1 MTVAENLGTVVED
14 NKSLADLMQEAV
26 ETSWDLAFET
36 VAPDDHYLDPRD
48 TGLPAEH
55 EDMIWGWAD
64 GLMHK
69 YYERMATGRCSLKAS
84 LEFDLGEFEQG
95 VRRDLDIMQQILKQ
109 VGPPRKLT
117 CAEMQARGYRGAWAG
132 LPD

>member
-1 MTVAENLGTVVED
+1 MAVAENLGTAVED
-14 NKSLADLMQEAV
+14 NKSLADLMREAV

-64 GLMHK
+64 GP
-69 YYERMATGRCSLKAS
+69 AICSYHA
-84 LEFDLGEFEQG
+84 
-95 VRRDLDIMQQILKQ
+95 MQHS
-109 VGPPRKLT
+109 
-117 CAEMQARGYRGAWAG
+117 
-132 LPD
+132 

>member
-1 MTVAENLGTVVED
+1 MTVAETWEP
-14 NKSLADLMQEAV
+14 NKSLADLMREAV

-36 VAPDDHYLDPRD
+36 VA
-48 TGLPAEH
+48 PAEH

-69 YYERMATGRCSLKAS
+69 YYDRMATGRCSLKAS

-95 VRRDLDIMQQILKQ
+95 VRRDLDTMQNILKQ

-132 LPD
+132 LTDKDTQ

>member
-1 MTVAENLGTVVED
+1 
-14 NKSLADLMQEAV
+14 
-26 ETSWDLAFET
+26 
-36 VAPDDHYLDPRD
+36 VAPNDHYLDPRD

-69 YYERMATGRCSLKAS
+69 YYERMATGRCSLRVLAD
-84 LEFDLGEFEQG
+84 FDVGEFEQQ
-95 VRRDLDIMQQILKQ
+95 VRQDLDTMQNILKQ

-117 CAEMQARGYRGAWAG
+117 IAEMQARGYRGAWAG
-132 LPD
+132 LPN